1 MSISSPTSSYY
12 SSSSGDNAASSQS
25 SSFSS
30 SAFYVLRN
38 LRAGAVYD
46 VLVKARNGYGWSDW
60 SAIFNL
66 FKKGVGEL
74 GYKVTN

>member
-12 SSSSGDNAASSQS
+12 SSSSGDDAASPS

-46 VLVKARNGYGWSDW
+46 VLVKARNGYGWSEW

-66 FKKGVGEL
+66 FKKGVGE
-74 GYKVTN
+74 